1 MWVTGGWHLEG
12 PGVGGEGP
20 GTGLSWVALSQSI
33 SPPKSLLL
41 YSQNDITLALQSG
54 MRAKYT
60 YIYCAIC

>member
-1 MWVTGGWHLEG
+1 M
-12 PGVGGEGP
+12 GGEGP